1 MDWKYENG
9 RIYSVDQNNELM
21 AEATFVVQENG
32 VVVIDHTYVNPIL
45 RGQHVAGKMMEVVS
59 DYLRKNRL
67 KASATCPYAS
77 AWLEKHRESQAD
89 VIAPNMDAAN

>member
-32 VVVIDHTYVNPIL
+32 VVVIDHSYVNPVL
-45 RGQHVAGKMMEVVS
+45 RGQQVAGNMMEVVS
-59 DYLRKNRL
+59 DYLR
-67 KASATCPYAS
+67 
-77 AWLEKHRESQAD
+77 AWLEKHRESPAD

>member
-21 AEATFVVQENG
+21 SEATFVVQENG
-32 VVVIDHTYVNPIL
+32 VVVIDHTYVNPVL

-67 KASATCPYAS
+67 KASATCPS
-77 AWLEKHRESQAD
+77 IGNLK
-89 VIAPNMDAAN
+89 PM

>member
-32 VVVIDHTYVNPIL
+32 VVVIDHTYVNPVL
-45 RGQHVAGKMMEVVS
+45 RGQHVA
-59 DYLRKNRL
+59 
-67 KASATCPYAS
+67 
-77 AWLEKHRESQAD
+77 EK
-89 VIAPNMDAAN
+89 